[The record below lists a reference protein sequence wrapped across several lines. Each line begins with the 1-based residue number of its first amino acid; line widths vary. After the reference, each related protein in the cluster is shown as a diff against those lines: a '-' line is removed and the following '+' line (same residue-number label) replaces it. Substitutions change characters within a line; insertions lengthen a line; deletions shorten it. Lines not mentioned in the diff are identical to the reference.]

1 MTGVGEWVVFALIS
15 AVILAGGVLSATVK
29 RTFHA
34 ALGLGVSLIG
44 VAALFVSLNS
54 PFLGVIQLLVYV
66 GGILT
71 LLVFAIMFVVRDE
84 DELEEVG
91 L

>member
-1 MTGVGEWVVFALIS
+1 MIGEWVAFSLIS
-15 AVILAGGVLSATVK
+15 LAILAGAVWSATAK

-34 ALGLGVSLIG
+34 ALGLGVALIG
-44 VAALFVSLNS
+44 VAALFVSLSS
-54 PFLGVIQLLVYV
+54 PFLGVIQMLVYV

-84 DELEEVG
+84 DELQEVG